1 MNEPLTALDASPIT
15 QLQIG
20 LHQSALEL
28 TLEQALA
35 RQDEVYAQWQLTVS
49 KPRPKALS
57 IAHPSEKIK
66 RKNSFMQFLVS
77 IF

>member
-1 MNEPLTALDASPIT
+1 MNESLTALNASPISK
-15 QLQIG
+15 LHIG

-28 TLEQALA
+28 SLEQALA
-35 RQDEVYAQWQLTVS
+35 QQDEVYAQWQLTVS

-57 IAHPSEKIK
+57 IARPTESPK
-66 RKNSFMQFLVS
+66 RKRSLMQFLVS